1 MCGRF
6 NVTSNMRQVAQ
17 VLQAKIP
24 DLMET
29 SIRLPDYNI
38 APTHA
43 IAAATQDHEREIGVF
58 RWGLLP
64 SLSTD
69 PRMGSRLINARS
81 ETVHDKPMFRQSV
94 SGQRCLVLCD
104 GYYEWQR
111 TTSGRKQPYYFR
123 LPDAEPM
130 IFAGLWARNERLE
143 GKVIETFCVITVPAN
158 VAAAVVH
165 DRMPAILDRDGR
177 SQWLDAKGVK
187 RAELLS
193 CLRPWPGEIEV
204 LPVSTL
210 VNNPANNSDRCIQ
223 ALAADTKS
231 I

>member
-6 NVTSNMRQVAQ
+6 DRHRELSEFSKAIGALEVDDSAALSRNYNVAPSQRAYVVRAQGDRRVASA
-17 VLQAKIP
+17 L
-24 DLMET
+24 
-29 SIRLPDYNI
+29 
-38 APTHA
+38 
-43 IAAATQDHEREIGVF
+43 F
-58 RWGLLP
+58 WGLIPAWVRDKTLVRP
-64 SLSTD
+64 
-69 PRMGSRLINARS
+69 INARS
-81 ETVHDKPMFRQSV
+81 ETVNDKPMFRPSV

-111 TTSGRKQPYYFR
+111 TTNGRKRPYYFR
-123 LPDAEPM
+123 LPDGEPM

-187 RAELLS
+187 RSELLS

>member
-64 SLSTD
+64 SWATD

-81 ETVHDKPMFRQSV
+81 ETLDTKPSFRNAFRHR
-94 SGQRCLVLCD
+94 RCLIPAS
-104 GYYEWQR
+104 GFYEWTGTKTPR
-111 TTSGRKQPYYFR
+111 QPWHIYQTNGA
-123 LPDAEPM
+123 LLM
-130 IFAGLWARNERLE
+130 MAGLWESHPEFGNTCTIITCAPSNWMAQYHNRMPVFLE
-143 GKVIETFCVITVPAN
+143 NRTWDTWLNPKAN
-158 VAAAVVH
+158 AAALK
-165 DRMPAILDRDGR
+165 P
-177 SQWLDAKGVK
+177 
-187 RAELLS
+187 LLKA
-193 CLRPWPGEIEV
+193 PGEDLLVANPI
-204 LPVSTL
+204 SSI
-210 VNNPANNSDRCIQ
+210 VNNPRNNRPDVLRPLLI
-223 ALAADTKS
+223 
-231 I
+231 